1 MAETWLVTGG
11 AGYIGSHVARSLG
24 AAGYE
29 VVVLD
34 DLSTG
39 LASRVAGELVVGD
52 CGDGALVRDVL
63 TRHGVTGVVHL
74 AAGKA
79 VEESVEQ
86 PITYYRRNVTA
97 MVELLA
103 AMADSGVDRLV
114 YSSSAA
120 VYGATQAASVTEDD
134 PTVPVSPYGE
144 TKVVGEWLIRAQ
156 ARAVGL
162 RYAALRYFNV
172 AGAASPELAD
182 TTTTNLIPLVLRAIE
197 EGQAPL
203 IFGDD
208 YPTPDG
214 TCVRDYI
221 HVADLARAHV
231 DAIAVLREPGAAATF
246 NVGTGVG
253 YSVRE
258 VMSVALEVTGSDIRP
273 EITPRRP
280 GDPPQVVADTSRI
293 LAATSWRPENDLRAM
308 VVSAW
313 TARQGR

>member
-11 AGYIGSHVARSLG
+11 AGYIGSHVARSLVT
-24 AAGYE
+24 AGHD

-39 LASRVAGELVVGD
+39 IAGRVEGELVVGD
-52 CGDGALVRDVL
+52 CGDGALVREIL
-63 TRHGVTGVVHL
+63 TGRQIVGVVHL

-79 VEESVEQ
+79 VGESVEQ
-86 PITYYRRNVTA
+86 PIAYYRRNVTA

-103 AMADSGVDRLV
+103 AMAETGVDRIV

-120 VYGATQAASVTEDD
+120 VYGETQAALVTEDD

-144 TKVVGEWLIRAQ
+144 TKVVGEWLVRAQ

-182 TTTTNLIPLVLRAIE
+182 TTTTNLIPLALEAIA
-197 EGQAPL
+197 EGRAPL

-231 DAIAVLREPGAAATF
+231 DAIAVLREPGGGATF
-246 NVGTGVG
+246 NVGTGIG

-273 EITPRRP
+273 ETTPRRP

-293 LAATSWRPENDLRAM
+293 VAATAWRPEYDLRAM
-308 VVSAW
+308 VASAW
-313 TARQGR
+313 AARPGN

>member
-1 MAETWLVTGG
+1 MTETWLVTGG
-11 AGYIGSHVARSLG
+11 AGYIGSHVARSVV
-24 AAGYE
+24 AAGHD

-39 LASRVAGELVVGD
+39 LASRVEGELVVGD

-63 TRHGVTGVVHL
+63 TRHRVTGVIHL

-79 VEESVEQ
+79 VEESVNQ
-86 PITYYRRNVTA
+86 PIAYYRRNVTA

-103 AMADSGVDRLV
+103 AMADTGVDRIV

-120 VYGATQAASVTEDD
+120 VYGETQAALVTEDD

-144 TKVVGEWLIRAQ
+144 TKVVGEWLVRAQ

-172 AGAASPELAD
+172 AGAGSPELAD
-182 TTTTNLIPLVLRAIE
+182 TTTTNLIPLVLQALE
-197 EGQAPL
+197 EGRAPL

-231 DAIAVLREPGAAATF
+231 DAIGLLAEPGAGATL

-253 YSVRE
+253 YSVRD
-258 VMSVALEVTGSDIRP
+258 VISVALEVTGSDIKA
-273 EITPRRP
+273 EVTPRRP

-293 LAATSWRPENDLRAM
+293 LAATPWRPEHDLRAM

-313 TARQGR
+313 EARQAR